1 MSQEPPDR
9 NIESAKPK
17 LIAFDPNPPIK
28 PPSVHSYTIK
38 TNINF
43 TVKATS
49 ITAAYKQFEKWIV
62 AKFEEAYANG
72 VENPIIVPNWYEGL
86 SVEKDEK

>member
-1 MSQEPPDR
+1 MSYVEPQDNPDI
-9 NIESAKPK
+9 N
-17 LIAFDPNPPIK
+17 DPPFETPIDPPA
-28 PPSVHSYTIK
+28 VHSYTIK

-62 AKFEEAYANG
+62 AKFEEAYANE
-72 VENPIIVPNWYEGL
+72 VKNPIIVPNWYEGL
-86 SVEKDEK
+86 SVEKDSK